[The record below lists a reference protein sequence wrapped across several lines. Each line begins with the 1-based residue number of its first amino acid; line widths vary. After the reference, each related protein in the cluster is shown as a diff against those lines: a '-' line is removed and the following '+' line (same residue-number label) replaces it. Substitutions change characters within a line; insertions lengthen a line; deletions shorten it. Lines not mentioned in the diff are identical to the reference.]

1 MLFVGA
7 AGSQAYVQVF
17 NAGEILAKGERRAHG
32 GYGANGIRLASI
44 YSSDGKIVAQ
54 SRDVYTLS
62 LHYKNVPQS
71 RAFYTELAAASGLP
85 MTELLP
91 GDDEVSGREWR
102 ASLSPL
108 QKQRVQAVQSRWDV
122 DGISLTPSLSRIYP
136 LGEAASGF
144 VGTVRYAEPVNG
156 LEMSFNPLL
165 RGEAPQPGLFAGLD
179 AAVAKSATAESQA
192 AGVGAPVTLTID
204 SRVQIAAAQA
214 IKKTVE
220 ANDAKRGCALVL
232 DPKTGDLVAMA
243 NWPSYDPDG
252 NIGLGSDFNASYMAA
267 YEPGSTFK
275 LLTLAIGMDVDKVHA
290 DDHYMS
296 TSSIR
301 INGLPVSNHEGHA
314 YGNITPREAI
324 AYSCN
329 VTAAKW
335 AMDIGKETM
344 EKYTDRL
351 GLFKKGGLGVPGER
365 AGMRADS
372 EYAQKHL
379 VATWG
384 FGQSMNITP
393 VSLIG
398 AFGALANDGMM
409 MQPRLVKAIGTT
421 PIEPVNS
428 GQIFKPGVGRE
439 VVEIAR
445 SVFEEGGT
453 GADLRVDGLD
463 LAGKT
468 GTAQALR
475 SAGGEMRYVS
485 SFVGFAPASDP
496 KYVILVMVENPKA
509 GTYYG
514 SSVAGPA
521 FVDIATRMRDLDMIP
536 RSRAPRQKP
545 KNTNDDAEQ
554 PQPTAD

>member
-1 MLFVGA
+1 MLFVTA

-17 NAGEILAKGERRAHG
+17 NADEILAKGERRAHG
-32 GYGANGIRLASI
+32 GYGPNGVRLASI

-54 SRDVYTLS
+54 SRDVYSLS
-62 LHYKNVPQS
+62 LHYKNVPDS
-71 RAFYTELAAASGLP
+71 RAFYTELAAASGIP
-85 MTELLP
+85 MTELMP
-91 GDDEVSGREWR
+91 GSEESSGREWR
-102 ASLSPL
+102 AALSPL
-108 QKQRVQAVQSRWDV
+108 QKARVQQVQSRWDV

-136 LGEAASGF
+136 LGSAASGF

-156 LEMSFNPLL
+156 LEMSFNSLL
-165 RGEAPQPGLFAGLD
+165 RGEVPEPGLFAGLD
-179 AAVAKSATAESQA
+179 EDTAETATAESRA
-192 AGVGAPVTLTID
+192 AAVGAPVTLTID
-204 SRVQIAAAQA
+204 SRVQIAAGQA
-214 IKKTVE
+214 IKKVVE

-252 NIGLGSDFNASYMAA
+252 NIGLGTDFNAAYMAA

-275 LLTLAIGMDVDKVHA
+275 LLTLAIGFDTDKVKPEEHFQ
-290 DDHYMS
+290 S
-296 TSSIR
+296 TSTIR

-314 YGNITPREAI
+314 YGDVTAREAI

-335 AMDIGKETM
+335 AMAIGKETM
-344 EKYTDRL
+344 EEYTDKL
-351 GLFKKGGLGVPGER
+351 GLFSKGNIGVPGER
-365 AGMRADS
+365 AGQRADS
-372 EYAQKHL
+372 KYAQQHL

-398 AFGALANDGMM
+398 AFGALANKGEMM
-409 MQPRLVKAIGTT
+409 RPRLVKAIGTT
-421 PIEPVNS
+421 EIAPQS
-428 GQIFKPGVGRE
+428 AGQIFKPESGQQ
-439 VVEIAR
+439 VVELAR
-445 SVFEEGGT
+445 SVFEPGGT
-453 GADLRVDGLD
+453 GETLKVDGLD

-468 GTAQALR
+468 GTAQAIR

-521 FVDIATRMRDLDMIP
+521 FVDIATRMRDMGLIP

-545 KNTNDDAEQ
+545 KNTNPDAEQ